1 MKNRREFIKTGAMFA
16 AGSMLMPMGCSTKTK
31 ETVAEEAATAI
42 VEESTLSVL
51 AEPGVQVY
59 SVRDALKVDFAGSIK
74 KLADMGYKYVEA
86 YGLGLDGKMLGMS
99 PAEYKKI
106 VDDTGMKVVSTHA
119 TYFTKENANQIADA
133 SLEAGVEFVVTPYLS
148 DELRGDYSAV
158 AENFNTVGEILK
170 SQGLKFGYHNHAFE
184 FEKQG
189 DLVPLEILLKETQSD
204 LVTFEADLYWVKKGG
219 VDPMELINKFPGR
232 FSMFHVKD
240 ADKELEQ
247 TTVGSGIIDFPTIMK
262 ARDTAGLKYYF
273 IEDER
278 TDDPFANLKANID
291 YMKATDFS

>member
-1 MKNRREFIKTGAMFA
+1 MKNRREFIKAGAMFA
-16 AGSMLMPMGCSTKTK
+16 AGTMLMPMGCSTKTK
-31 ETVAEEAATAI
+31 ETAAEAAVTIVEEAAKSI
-42 VEESTLSVL
+42 L
-51 AEPGVQVY
+51 AAPGVQVY

-74 KLADMGYKYVEA
+74 RIAEMGYKNIEA
-86 YGLGLDGKMLGMS
+86 YGLGLDGKMYGMA

-106 VDDTGMKVVSTHA
+106 VEDTGMKVVSSHA
-119 TYFTKENANQIADA
+119 TYFTKDDANKIADA
-133 SLEAGVEFVVTPYLS
+133 SLEAGLEYVVTPYLG
-148 DELRGDYSAV
+148 DDQRGDYSAV
-158 AENFNTVGEILK
+158 ADNFNTVGEILK

-189 DLVPLEILLKETQSD
+189 DLVPLEILLNETQPD

-219 VDPMELINKFPGR
+219 VEPMDLINKFPGR

-240 ADKELEQ
+240 ADKALEQ
-247 TTVGSGIIDFPTIMK
+247 TTVGTGIIDFPTILK

-291 YMKATDFS
+291 YMNATDFS